1 MEAIQVSLILA
12 AGIKTGNNLNKGRPM
27 KRDYANNQ
35 RGEVIIGV
43 MMIIMCAVMLFGGMH
58 MMHGGH
64 RHSDDGNGRVEEK
77 HDYRKVERHHP
88 LNDNGEYRSARDE
101 ETESQQ

>member
-1 MEAIQVSLILA
+1 VEAIQVSLILV
-12 AGIKTGNNLNKGRPM
+12 AGIKIDNNPDKGRPM
-27 KRDYANNQ
+27 KRDYTNNQ
-35 RGEVIIGV
+35 RGEVIFGV

-64 RHSDDGNGRVEEK
+64 RHSDDGNRRVEEK
-77 HDYRKVERHHP
+77 HDYRNEERHRR

-101 ETESQQ
+101 GTESQQ